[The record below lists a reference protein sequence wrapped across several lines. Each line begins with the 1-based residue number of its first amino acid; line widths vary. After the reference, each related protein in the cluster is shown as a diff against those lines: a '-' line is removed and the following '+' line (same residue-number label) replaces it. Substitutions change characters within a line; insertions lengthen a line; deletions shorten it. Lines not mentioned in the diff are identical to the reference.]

1 MLEKVIKND
10 DRTTADEGG
19 GTQEYANNVATY
31 YYGVFDPIFHPILD
45 PIFHPILQQNA
56 LLKIGSKIRF

>member
-19 GTQEYANNVATY
+19 GTQDGVCKCSYILVRAYVTPRNNFNLEIWTR
-31 YYGVFDPIFHPILD
+31 GD
-45 PIFHPILQQNA
+45 
-56 LLKIGSKIRF
+56 KTR

>member
-19 GTQEYANNVATY
+19 GTEEYANKCITFKV
-31 YYGVFDPIFHPILD
+31 PISSARVRD
-45 PIFHPILQQNA
+45 A
-56 LLKIGSKIRF
+56 EK

>member
-19 GTQEYANNVATY
+19 GTQEYANVY
-31 YYGVFDPIFHPILD
+31 SYILLVRACVVTPRNNFNLEIWTRGD
-45 PIFHPILQQNA
+45 
-56 LLKIGSKIRF
+56 KTR

>member
-19 GTQEYANNVATY
+19 GTQEYANVATY
-31 YYGVFDPIFHPILD
+31 FSACVRTYVTPRNNFNLEIWTRGD
-45 PIFHPILQQNA
+45 
-56 LLKIGSKIRF
+56 KTR

>member
-19 GTQEYANNVATY
+19 GTQEYANVANTY
-31 YYGVFDPIFHPILD
+31 IHIISACVTPRNNFNLEIWTRGD
-45 PIFHPILQQNA
+45 
-56 LLKIGSKIRF
+56 KTR

>member
-19 GTQEYANNVATY
+19 GTEEYANVDISAC
-31 YYGVFDPIFHPILD
+31 VICD
-45 PIFHPILQQNA
+45 A
-56 LLKIGSKIRF
+56 EK

>member
-19 GTQEYANNVATY
+19 GTQEYANKCSY
-31 YYGVFDPIFHPILD
+31 ILY
-45 PIFHPILQQNA
+45 ILIISACVTPRNNFN
-56 LLKIGSKIRF
+56 LEIWTRGDKTR

>member
-19 GTQEYANNVATY
+19 GTQEYANVATM
-31 YYGVFDPIFHPILD
+31 VHIISACVRRD
-45 PIFHPILQQNA
+45 A
-56 LLKIGSKIRF
+56 EK